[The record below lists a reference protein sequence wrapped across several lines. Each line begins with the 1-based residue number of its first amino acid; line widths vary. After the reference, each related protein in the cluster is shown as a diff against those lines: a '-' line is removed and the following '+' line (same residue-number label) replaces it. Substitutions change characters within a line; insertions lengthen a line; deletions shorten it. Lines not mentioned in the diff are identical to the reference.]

1 MQSFVRSSKDGL
13 FLFVRVTPRSQL
25 DEISGVEES
34 GNPERLRVRLRAL
47 HNDGKANKSLCHL
60 IAAWLGVSKS
70 AVSLISG
77 GTARNKKLS
86 VRGEIDQLKKST
98 ENRIKDLS

>member
-13 FLFVRVTPRSQL
+13 FLFVRVTPRSQQ
-25 DEISGVEES
+25 DEISGVEKS

-47 HNDGKANKSLCHL
+47 PSDGEANKSLCHL
-60 IAAWLGVSKS
+60 IATWLGVSKS

-77 GTARNKKLS
+77 GTARNKQLS
-86 VRGEIDQLKKST
+86 VRGEIDQLKNSI
-98 ENRIKDLS
+98 ENRLKDLS